1 MDPIGQRIADPT
13 RRQVRARREHQDRPD
28 LERHGADIGGELHHV
43 DRTRTL
49 DQIIVGT
56 MLELHHRQHPL
67 SPPRSHHHPGQ
78 LHNLPVTSDRAR
90 RDTLVAPSQ
99 GGQMPDELVILI
111 NVFDVPP
118 EDGNRFLAAW
128 EKVRDYLETRSL
140 VTSTRPYIKALR
152 PGRTSSS

>member
-1 MDPIGQRIADPT
+1 
-13 RRQVRARREHQDRPD
+13 
-28 LERHGADIGGELHHV
+28 
-43 DRTRTL
+43 
-49 DQIIVGT
+49 
-56 MLELHHRQHPL
+56 
-67 SPPRSHHHPGQ
+67 
-78 LHNLPVTSDRAR
+78 
-90 RDTLVAPSQ
+90 
-99 GGQMPDELVILI
+99 MPDELVILI